1 VAARRARGSP
11 NGCGALGVLLGFAE
25 DDPRQ
30 TSRTPMQPSPNE
42 PRQPALIILAAAL
55 AGGLALRV
63 WIALTDDGIYW
74 PDEIY
79 QSLEPAHWL
88 VFGYGI
94 LPWEFIEGARNW
106 TFPALIAAVLKL
118 CALVGL
124 SSPREYLTIVRL
136 VFVAIALG
144 SGAGAFK
151 LARAYGA
158 SLLASSVAA
167 TLFLLAPVAVY
178 FSHRAMSETASGL
191 AVVLGLSLALRPDA
205 SPRTGLLGAS
215 LLGFS
220 TLLRLQSAVF
230 CVGLVLVLVGRRRL
244 RAALGAFAVLLV
256 WALLFGALDRF
267 TWGTW
272 FHSALVYL
280 RFNLVEGKAAQWG
293 TAPFTYYATTLFRAM
308 PLSTLCLATL
318 VLVSAARARGL
329 LLMVAAFFLLH
340 SWTPHKEL
348 RFLLPALP
356 LACALAGIGLEAL
369 AQRLPRAA
377 LVGGVVALLCAVAGA
392 FTTRSLKFG
401 DLGQYM
407 DSRPLASAYDDFGP
421 INRLLLV
428 AHQEEGLCGLKVEA
442 AYLWS
447 TGGYSYLHRR
457 VPLYPESGPP
467 RNSGLFN
474 YVITTSPGPGG
485 TVRHDEGPF
494 LLVRLWDGP
503 CVEDPAYS
511 RRLP

>member
-1 VAARRARGSP
+1 MSAGS
-11 NGCGALGVLLGFAE
+11 LH
-25 DDPRQ
+25 
-30 TSRTPMQPSPNE
+30 S
-42 PRQPALIILAAAL
+42 IILAAAL

-63 WIALTDDGIYW
+63 WLALTDDGIYW

-79 QSLEPAHWL
+79 QSLEPADWL
-88 VFGYGI
+88 VFGYGL

-144 SGAGAFK
+144 SAAGAFK

-191 AVVLGLSLALRPDA
+191 AVGARAVTGLAPRREFAHTRSGSLAVGVLRAAAAPERCFLRRA
-205 SPRTGLLGAS
+205 RLGA
-215 LLGFS
+215 G
-220 TLLRLQSAVF
+220 
-230 CVGLVLVLVGRRRL
+230 GLGRRCL
-244 RAALGAFAVLLV
+244 RAALEAFAVLLV

-272 FHSALVYL
+272 FHSAFVYL
-280 RFNLVEGKAAQWG
+280 RFNLVEGNAAQWG

-356 LACALAGIGLEAL
+356 LACALAGIGLETL
-369 AQRLPRAA
+369 AQRLPRAT
-377 LVGGVVALLCAVAGA
+377 LVGGVLVLLCAVAGA

-407 DSRPLASAYDDFGP
+407 DSRPFASAYDDFGP
-421 INRLLLV
+421 
-428 AHQEEGLCGLKVEA
+428 
-442 AYLWS
+442 S
-447 TGGYSYLHRR
+447 TGCSSSPIKRRSYAGSRLKPRPCGPPVATATCIAAFHSIQK
-457 VPLYPESGPP
+457 SGPP
-467 RNSGLFN
+467 RTLGSLM
-474 YVITTSPGPGG
+474 TSSP
-485 TVRHDEGPF
+485 
-494 LLVRLWDGP
+494 
-503 CVEDPAYS
+503 PA
-511 RRLP
+511 RPRGQGAP